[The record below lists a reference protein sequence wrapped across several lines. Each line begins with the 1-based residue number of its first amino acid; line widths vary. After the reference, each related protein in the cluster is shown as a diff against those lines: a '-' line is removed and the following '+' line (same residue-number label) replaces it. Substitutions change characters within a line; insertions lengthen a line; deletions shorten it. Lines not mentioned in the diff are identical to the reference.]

1 MDILHDIVP
10 SDISQIITSF
20 YNPYK
25 YEHDQR
31 RRVVMVEFF
40 KTLNKMRM
48 LPYLKNNLSV
58 AESQLE
64 QSAPPYGYC
73 PYENAH
79 MYILYIMWLKRV
91 DEIEPQSDTR
101 RLQI

>member
-1 MDILHDIVP
+1 VIYQKNNICDCV
-10 SDISQIITSF
+10 T
-20 YNPYK
+20 Y
-25 YEHDQR
+25 
-31 RRVVMVEFF
+31 V
-40 KTLNKMRM
+40 T
-48 LPYLKNNLSV
+48 YLKNNLSV